1 MEPTPQQV
9 EEDILVGPLKPP
21 SPNLEMPSRC
31 NGLLEDLIILGNIP
45 ITEVVI
51 RNVGLVHQDRR
62 HQLPK
67 GLASTNSE
75 DKSFGYLV
83 SVRVRR
89 SRLKRHPVT
98 RWPGN
103 ILPSW
108 SHVVA
113 AGQPDPSL
121 AEAVY
126 PSIGPL
132 GRRRRRRRWST
143 ARSLL
148 VGATHGRHV
157 EERFGWRKDG
167 LLEDELM
174 IQ

>member
-9 EEDILVGPLKPP
+9 EQDVFVGSRQTPP
-21 SPNLEMPSRC
+21 PKLEVSSCC
-31 NGLLEDLIILGNIP
+31 NGLLEDLVVLGNLPIP
-45 ITEVVI
+45 EAVV
-51 RNVGLVHQDRR
+51 RDMGFVHQDRR

-67 GLASTNSE
+67 GLASNKSE

-83 SVRVRR
+83 RIWVRR
-89 SRLKRHPVT
+89 SRLERHPVA

-103 ILPSW
+103 ILPSG

-113 AGQPDPSL
+113 SGQTDPSL
-121 AEAVY
+121 AKAVY

-132 GRRRRRRRWST
+132 GRRRRRRRRST

-157 EERFGWRKDG
+157 GKG
-167 LLEDELM
+167 LLREG
-174 IQ
+174 

>member
-9 EEDILVGPLKPP
+9 KEDVLVGPFKPP
-21 SPNLEMPSRC
+21 PSNLEVAGCRY
-31 NGLLEDLIILGNIP
+31 GLLKDLIILGDVP
-45 ITEVVI
+45 ITEVVV
-51 RNVGLVHQDRR
+51 RDVGLVHQDRR

-67 GLASTNSE
+67 GLASINPE

-83 SVRVRR
+83 SVGIRR
-89 SRLKRHPVT
+89 SRLERHPVT
-98 RWPGN
+98 RWPRD
-103 ILPSW
+103 ILPSG

-132 GRRRRRRRWST
+132 G
-143 ARSLL
+143 
-148 VGATHGRHV
+148 
-157 EERFGWRKDG
+157 
-167 LLEDELM
+167 
-174 IQ
+174 